1 MRTWVAAEGAVGA
14 PAQGS
19 PLPRATGSEVARADA
34 GGARPARVPAYVS
47 GFAHFRAPG
56 GASAVRFPRS
66 PSGGGTGAL
75 RTRLDSPRAT
85 FMVKMTRQYRYC
97 DPFRG
102 DRGGGGDEMSMVAP
116 SAGTAWSAR
125 A

>member
-1 MRTWVAAEGAVGA
+1 M
-14 PAQGS
+14 
-19 PLPRATGSEVARADA
+19 
-34 GGARPARVPAYVS
+34 
-47 GFAHFRAPG
+47 
-56 GASAVRFPRS
+56 
-66 PSGGGTGAL
+66 

-102 DRGGGGDEMSMVAP
+102 DRGGVGDEMSMVAP